1 MEKIY
6 QIVNTDGAGYS
17 FAVSDVLVSTRQE
30 QYSPIIITDIRF
42 SGTPMVTHYQIDC
55 SVLDTV
61 EFYSIASCGKASF
74 YLEKP
79 TYIQITG
86 KIRKNSKFSEPIGVF
101 MSQRGI
107 IDYKL
112 EFPINTIIQ
121 GRIIVNNNLISSMDS
136 TGYYNIQSNFL
147 RGISIKVSKGGCID
161 IGFLLCCM
169 LNKK

>member
-1 MEKIY
+1 
-6 QIVNTDGAGYS
+6 
-17 FAVSDVLVSTRQE
+17 
-30 QYSPIIITDIRF
+30 
-42 SGTPMVTHYQIDC
+42 
-55 SVLDTV
+55 
-61 EFYSIASCGKASF
+61 
-74 YLEKP
+74 
-79 TYIQITG
+79 
-86 KIRKNSKFSEPIGVF
+86 